1 MRAIIPL
8 IALLLVGCE
17 DTYRYPCQ
25 DPENWKKPECNR
37 PACEVDGFCWDKLSG
52 VDPKEVSSEQ
62 TENVEPVVENVE
74 PAAEPAVESNGE

>member
-25 DPENWKKPECNR
+25 DPENWKNPECNR

-52 VDPKEVSSEQ
+52 IEVKPEVSVVTETQEVPQSEEAHPP
-62 TENVEPVVENVE
+62 TEEVT
-74 PAAEPAVESNGE
+74 GE